1 MARTARQRLGAAIE
15 ARAAALL
22 AAAGLAIV
30 ERNWRCVH
38 GEVDIIARD
47 GPALVFVEVRARAS
61 AAWGGARASITRVKQ
76 ARIARCAQQY
86 LQRAGYPTPPCRFDL
101 VLCEAGTMEWLRD
114 AFGMP
119 ADESS

>member
-1 MARTARQRLGAAIE
+1 MARTARQRLGAATE

-30 ERNWRCVH
+30 ERNWRCAH

-47 GPALVFVEVRARAS
+47 GPTLVFVEVRARAS
-61 AAWGGARASITRVKQ
+61 AAWGGARASITPVKQ
-76 ARIARCAQQY
+76 SRIARCAQQY
-86 LQRAGYPTPPCRFDL
+86 LQRAGSATPPCRFDL

-119 ADESS
+119 ADEPS